1 MILSPRFSVS
11 LDLSRD
17 YITLSISSYLPLYRP
32 LSFSLSFYLTF
43 SLFLYTYPFLC
54 LFITDVRLSVS
65 LRLSLTGYVS
75 LSPFLYLSPSLRF
88 SLTLPL
94 SISSPLSFSL
104 SPCPSLRLPLTL
116 PPLSLPS
123 RPLSSSQS
131 RCWFLSALADIYLSI
146 YIYIYIYQDTHPG
159 RCIVQRLRVQA
170 ARAITTADRHLST
183 AIKPASS
190 QFISF
195 DIHFCCEL
203 SLYFPIREQEWPQ
216 GE

>member
-43 SLFLYTYPFLC
+43 CLFLHTYPFLC
-54 LFITDVRLSVS
+54 LFFTDVRLFVS
-65 LRLSLTGYVS
+65 LRLSLSGSVS
-75 LSPFLYLSPSLRF
+75 LSLPFPLSLSFSPFLSHPAPLYLFPSLLL

-94 SISSPLSFSL
+94 S
-104 SPCPSLRLPLTL
+104 PC
-116 PPLSLPS
+116 LSLPS

-131 RCWFLSALADIYLSI
+131 RCWFLSALADIYI
-146 YIYIYIYQDTHPG
+146 YIRLHIRDGALCNDYVYRQLG
-159 RCIVQRLRVQA
+159 RSPQPT
-170 ARAITTADRHLST
+170 AIFST

-195 DIHFCCEL
+195 DVHFCCEL

>member
-43 SLFLYTYPFLC
+43 CLFLHTYPFLC
-54 LFITDVRLSVS
+54 IFFTDVRLSVS
-65 LRLSLTGYVS
+65 LCLSLSGSVS
-75 LSPFLYLSPSLRF
+75 LSLPFPLSLSFSPFLSHPAPLYLFPSLLL

-94 SISSPLSFSL
+94 SP
-104 SPCPSLRLPLTL
+104 
-116 PPLSLPS
+116 
-123 RPLSSSQS
+123 SQS
-131 RCWFLSALADIYLSI
+131 RCWFLSALADIDI
-146 YIYIYIYQDTHPG
+146 YKAKHPG

-195 DIHFCCEL
+195 DTQSFNL
-203 SLYFPIREQEWPQ
+203 L
-216 GE
+216 